1 MRVPIPHRLGKEE
14 ARRRLKTR
22 IHELADHI
30 PGGMAE
36 VTTSW
41 PSEDRMT
48 MRVGAMGQQLDGHVD
63 IEENQVV
70 FEVVLPAALSFIEPV
85 VEGAIRKSGQKLLA
99 APED

>member
-1 MRVPIPHRLGKEE
+1 MRVPIPHNLGKDE

-48 MRVGAMGQQLDGHVD
+48 MRVSAMGQQRDGHVD
-63 IEENQVV
+63 VEDNQVV
-70 FEVVLPAALSFIEPV
+70 FQVVLPAALSFVEPIIEK
-85 VEGAIRKSGQKLLA
+85 ALRKGGQKLLA
-99 APED
+99 PPE

>member
-1 MRVPIPHRLGKEE
+1 MRVPIPHQLGKDE

-36 VTTSW
+36 VTTAW

-48 MRVGAMGQQLDGHVD
+48 MHVSAMGQQLDGHVD
-63 IEENQVV
+63 VEDTQVV
-70 FEVVLPAALSFIEPV
+70 FQVVLPAALSFVEPIIEK
-85 VEGAIRKSGQKLLA
+85 ALRKGGQKLLA
-99 APED
+99 PPE